1 MKIVKSLVLLAN
13 AVTALSLGACSQ
25 NKGAAATTTSAQ
37 LTQVVQQ
44 QIAAGEASFAFET
57 LVGVFFGVGA
67 LVSLEMFQSGE
78 GSLAGVANVQARL
91 VRLGRREIGWRLSA
105 GSDCARWNEK
115 SASQAGG

>member
-1 MKIVKSLVLLAN
+1 VKLLLV
-13 AVTALSLGACSQ
+13 T
-25 NKGAAATTTSAQ
+25 
-37 LTQVVQQ
+37 QQ
-44 QIAAGEASFAFET
+44 QIAAGEASFAFGT
-57 LVGVFFGVGA
+57 LEGFFFGVGA